1 MPAVLVAAGFI
12 LCALIGITGPGNSHR
27 PKERPLMTY
36 MVLAIVALIAAY
48 AIYAFNKL
56 TRLKFLVSEGWSG
69 IDVQLKRR
77 AELIPNLVEVVKAYA
92 EHERSLFENLTRLRQ
107 EAITGGSVGAQAAS
121 GQAMATQLSRLFAL
135 AEAYPELKADA
146 NFRKL
151 QEQLA
156 DIEDQLQMARR
167 YYNGTVRNLNTMIQ
181 QAPSNIIAGRFGFR
195 EAEFFEIDDH
205 SQREVPQVTLE
216 R

>member
-1 MPAVLVAAGFI
+1 MIYI
-12 LCALIGITGPGNSHR
+12 L
-27 PKERPLMTY
+27 
-36 MVLAIVALIAAY
+36 LAIAAVVLGY
-48 AIYAFNKL
+48 GIYAFNRL
-56 TRLKFLVSEGWSG
+56 TRLKYLVSEGWSG

-92 EHERSLFENLTRLRQ
+92 AHERSLFETLTRLRA
-107 EAITGGSVGAQAAS
+107 EAMGGGSISAQAQT
-121 GQAMATQLSRLFAL
+121 GQAMAAQLSRLLAL

-156 DIEDQLQMARR
+156 EIEDQLQMSRR
-167 YYNGTVRNLNTMIQ
+167 YYNGTVRNLNTMIE
-181 QAPSNIIAGRFGFR
+181 QAPSNLVAQSFGFAQ
-195 EAEFFEIDDH
+195 AEFFQIDGDA
-205 SQREVPQVTLE
+205 QRQVPQVVLE

>member
-1 MPAVLVAAGFI
+1 MYYL
-12 LCALIGITGPGNSHR
+12 L
-27 PKERPLMTY
+27 
-36 MVLAIVALIAAY
+36 LAIVAVVAGY
-48 AIYAFNKL
+48 AIYAYNRL

-77 AELIPNLVEVVKAYA
+77 ADLIPNLVEVVKGYA
-92 EHERSLFENLTRLRQ
+92 AHERSLFENLTKLRAQ
-107 EAITGGSVGAQAAS
+107 IMSGGSVASQAEA
-121 GQAMATQLSRLFAL
+121 GQAMAAQLSRLFAL

-156 DIEDQLQMARR
+156 EIEDQLQMARR
-167 YYNGTVRNLNTMIQ
+167 YYNGTVRNLNTMIE
-181 QAPSNIIAGRFGFR
+181 QAPSNLIAQGFGFR
-195 EAEFFEIDDH
+195 SAEFFEVDDD
-205 SQREVPQVTLE
+205 SQRQVPQISLE